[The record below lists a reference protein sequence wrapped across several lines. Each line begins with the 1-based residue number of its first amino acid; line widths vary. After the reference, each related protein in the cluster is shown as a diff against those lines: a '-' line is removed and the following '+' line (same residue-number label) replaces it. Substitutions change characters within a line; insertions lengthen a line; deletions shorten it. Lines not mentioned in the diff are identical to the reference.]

1 MAAEAGSNND
11 NRSGGRLHARRT
23 RRWLWP
29 TLTIGA
35 FAGALAIVASIVVF
49 YVRSDSGGAALRRQ
63 IAHNGVATPATSSQS
78 TPSHTPSTVRAC
90 SPVDP
95 KVAGRPAGLVEAP
108 EIGLDAPVVQGDTG
122 AQLAVAVG
130 HVSASAWPDQAGT
143 TVLVAHDVSWFSGI
157 DHLRRGQVVL
167 FIGRCTTR
175 WYTVTGGRVV
185 QAGSP
190 VYNTTTPRLVLVTCY
205 PLDALFLTPQRYEV
219 TATLTK
225 VTLGGARTTTPT
237 PAAGVGALRTS
248 LPASIAAGVERRVTT
263 TAPLGQLHLAGRPSA
278 AWRQSTRP
286 FDATGSVLELY
297 FGALQVAE
305 TDPAAWRQMAPGVP
319 AATIAGLDGATVTAV
334 PGPVTPTLDVRGGT
348 VIGASVQTTVTLAG
362 GPSPG
367 TYAIT
372 MTAAVRSGRLVVT
385 GWRMTP

>member
-11 NRSGGRLHARRT
+11 DRRSGRLHARRT
-23 RRWLWP
+23 RSWFWP
-29 TLTIGA
+29 VLTVGA
-35 FAGALAIVASIVVF
+35 FAGTIAIVASIVAF
-49 YVRSDSGGAALRRQ
+49 YVHSDSGGAALRRQ
-63 IAHNGVATPATSSQS
+63 ITRNAAAAPATSSLS
-78 TPSHTPSTVRAC
+78 TASHASNSTRAC
-90 SPVDP
+90 SQVDP

-130 HVSASAWPDQAGT
+130 HVAASAWPDQAGT
-143 TVLVAHDVSWFSGI
+143 SVLVAHDVSWFSGI
-157 DHLRRGQVVL
+157 DHLRPGQVVR
-167 FIGRCTTR
+167 FVGHCTTR

-225 VTLGGARTTTPT
+225 VTLGGTRTTTPT

-248 LPASIAAGVERRVTT
+248 LPASIAAGVEPRVTT

-286 FDATGSVLELY
+286 FDATGSALELY

-305 TDPAAWRQMAPGVP
+305 TDPGAWRQVAPGVS
-319 AATIAGLDGATVTAV
+319 AATIADLDGATVTAV

-348 VIGASVQTTVTLAG
+348 VTGASVQTTVTLTG
-362 GPSPG
+362 GPSPS
-367 TYAIT
+367 TYTIT

-385 GWRMTP
+385 GWRMMP